1 MVAARSP
8 ADDLETDRVSQSIT
22 ADPPTV
28 ESVDVRAP
36 ARRRGKDF
44 VEKSWEFFVS
54 IKLMVVLMALFAVT
68 MAFNTFIN
76 PEEHALVEIERGFAD
91 RPWIVELY
99 RFFELYAPFKSWWF
113 TSIIVMLALNNLA
126 SSIERM
132 PRIFLIVKNPAKVL
146 TDRVL
151 RGIRTKRTVPRG
163 ELEADDVEKVF
174 AASGYKMSRTEQ
186 NGVTYLFGERGAWT
200 RFGVWVV
207 HLALLV
213 VCFGGVLGR
222 VAGYEGTVDISEHGG
237 RATFFRERL
246 PDGTVLRRPFDGYSI
261 ICDKFH
267 LDRFKDGAA
276 RRFASDLRVVNNA
289 DETLLKKTIIVND
302 PLKWD
307 NKTFYQATYQERPDL
322 SHARIVMTDPATG
335 ETKEVRATPREPF
348 TMGDAR
354 VRYTVDR
361 YEPQFGELGPAVQVV
376 REELGE
382 PGTTPKWSSFW
393 VFQERPDFDKLRED
407 RFHLSFK
414 GLEPLFITGIQVGF
428 DPGVVWINI
437 GFFVM
442 FAGLFVT
449 FWTSHRRVWARI
461 EGDKVVFAGAA
472 HRNRDKFTEEF
483 EAMLAK
489 VQGAPGGD
497 SKAD

>member
-1 MVAARSP
+1 MSQTITVAETP
-8 ADDLETDRVSQSIT
+8 AESIDERV
-22 ADPPTV
+22 
-28 ESVDVRAP
+28 P
-36 ARRRGKDF
+36 ATSRGKGLF
-44 VEKSWEFFVS
+44 VDKAWQFFVS
-54 IKLMVVLMALFAVT
+54 VKLMVVLMALFAVT
-68 MAFNTFIN
+68 MGFNTFIN
-76 PEEHALVEIERGFAD
+76 PAESALVDIERGFAD

-126 SSIERM
+126 SSIERL
-132 PRIFLIVKNPAKVL
+132 PRIFIIVKNPARLL
-146 TDRVL
+146 TDKVL
-151 RGIRTKRTVPRG
+151 RGIRTKRTLPKG
-163 ELEADDVEKVF
+163 DLNADGIEQVF
-174 AASGYKMSRTEQ
+174 AASGYKMSRIEQ
-186 NGVTYLFGERGAWT
+186 NGVTHLFGERGAWT

-207 HLALLV
+207 HLALMV

-246 PDGTVLRRPFDGYSI
+246 PDGTVLKRPFDGYTVV
-261 ICDKFH
+261 CDKFY

-276 RRFASDLRVVNNA
+276 RRFASDLRVVDNNTQ
-289 DETLLKKTIIVND
+289 ETLLAKTIIVND

-322 SHARIVMTDPATG
+322 SHASIVMTDAQSG
-335 ETKEVRATPREPF
+335 EKKDIRATPREAF
-348 TMGDAR
+348 SMGDAN

-361 YEPQFGELGPAVQVV
+361 YEPQFGALGPAVQVV

-382 PGTTPKWSSFW
+382 AGAPPKWSSFW
-393 VFQERPDFDKLRED
+393 VFQERPEFDKLRDD
-407 RFHLSFK
+407 RFQLTFK

-428 DPGVVWINI
+428 DPGVFWINV
-437 GFFVM
+437 GFIAM

-461 EGDKVVFAGAA
+461 EGDKVVLAGAA
-472 HRNRDKFTEEF
+472 HRNKDTFNEEF
-483 EAMLAK
+483 EAMLGR
-489 VQGAPGGD
+489 VQGQSSEPTEKG
-497 SKAD
+497 